1 MSLATDATRNRGPG
15 TTRVLDV
22 APEWMTLHEAAYAA
36 KVAEGALLGWA
47 LAGRIEHRSLL
58 RGDDPA
64 GILVRTMDV
73 RAMVTGLAT
82 STTTSLPTMPE
93 RSQHELE
100 ARPSRGM
107 NRRKVLVGLGAAAL
121 GVLVPVRALAGK
133 PAVGRVLGAR
143 NLARARNRRTF
154 DLLCEIE
161 RPDAIATS
169 GAARATSGAAGATSA
184 AVGGSTS
191 PAVNDPTTD
200 GAAKG
205 PGGDRTGS
213 GGRALTISS
222 VTVNPDPVAPGGSA
236 TIAIEA
242 SRKKNLSYSLTASEG
257 VLIQDARRPWMW
269 TWRDA

>member
-1 MSLATDATRNRGPG
+1 MSLATDATRI
-15 TTRVLDV
+15 LDV
-22 APEWMTLHEAAYAA
+22 APEWITLHEAAYAA
-36 KVAEGALLGWA
+36 KVAEGALLEWA

-58 RGDDPA
+58 RRDDPE

-82 STTTSLPTMPE
+82 STTTSLPRMPE

-100 ARPSRGM
+100 ARPSRAM
-107 NRRKVLVGLGAAAL
+107 NRRTVLVGLGAAAS

-133 PAVGRVLGAR
+133 PAVGTVLGAR

-191 PAVNDPTTD
+191 SAVNDPTTD
-200 GAAKG
+200 RAAKG

-236 TIAIEA
+236 TIEIEA
-242 SRKKNLSYSLTASEG
+242 SQKKKNLSYSLTASEG

>member
-1 MSLATDATRNRGPG
+1 
-15 TTRVLDV
+15 
-22 APEWMTLHEAAYAA
+22 
-36 KVAEGALLGWA
+36 
-47 LAGRIEHRSLL
+47 
-58 RGDDPA
+58 
-64 GILVRTMDV
+64 
-73 RAMVTGLAT
+73 
-82 STTTSLPTMPE
+82 
-93 RSQHELE
+93 
-100 ARPSRGM
+100 
-107 NRRKVLVGLGAAAL
+107 
-121 GVLVPVRALAGK
+121 
-133 PAVGRVLGAR
+133 
-143 NLARARNRRTF
+143 
-154 DLLCEIE
+154 LCEIE
-161 RPDAIATS
+161 RPDAIASS

-184 AVGGSTS
+184 AVGGSAS

>member
-1 MSLATDATRNRGPG
+1 MSLATDATRDQGPA

-133 PAVGRVLGAR
+133 PPVGRVLGAR
-143 NLARARNRRTF
+143 SLARARNRRTF

-184 AVGGSTS
+184 AVGGSAS

-200 GAAKG
+200 GVAKG

>member
-1 MSLATDATRNRGPG
+1 MSLATDATRDRGLG

-133 PAVGRVLGAR
+133 PPVGRVLGAR
-143 NLARARNRRTF
+143 SLARARNRRTF

-184 AVGGSTS
+184 AIGGSAS